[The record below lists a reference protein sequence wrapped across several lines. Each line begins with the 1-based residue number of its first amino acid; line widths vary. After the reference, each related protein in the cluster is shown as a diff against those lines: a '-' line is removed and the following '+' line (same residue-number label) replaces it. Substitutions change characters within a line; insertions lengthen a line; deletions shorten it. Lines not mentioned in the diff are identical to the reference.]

1 MAWKGLQICAISCK
15 ASRDTN
21 QRYGLQVTPRGY
33 KQDLLPI
40 LAIQIED
47 LHGMLAQ
54 QVGVRHVTQALLAN
68 LQRTSLICKPCLWHG
83 KRVTIAPL
91 QSMLCKGAMVTRFP
105 CQRQGLH
112 IKDVLCKF
120 ASKAWV
126 TCLTPTCCANMPCK
140 SSICMARMGNKSCLY
155 PLGVTCK
162 PYL

>member
-68 LQRTSLICKPCLWHG
+68 LQRTSLICKTNNHRSLAKH
-83 KRVTIAPL
+83 AL
-91 QSMLCKGAMVTRFP
+91 Q
-105 CQRQGLH
+105 
-112 IKDVLCKF
+112 
-120 ASKAWV
+120 
-126 TCLTPTCCANMPCK
+126 
-140 SSICMARMGNKSCLY
+140 
-155 PLGVTCK
+155 
-162 PYL
+162 PYLYTLTNQ